1 MTTSIRLS
9 SETENRLNV
18 LATETG
24 RSKAYYLRELIEEG
38 IDDLEE
44 HYLTERIMERIRKGE
59 ETTHSLDDVEASLG
73 LAD

>member
-24 RSKAYYLRELIEEG
+24 RSKACYLRELIEEG

>member
-44 HYLTERIMERIRKGE
+44 HYLTEWIMERIRKDE